1 MSPEQIIRRPII
13 LTEKANL
20 LREKSNQVVF
30 EVVRTANKVEIK
42 NAVQELFKVHV
53 TGVNTMILRGKDR
66 RMGRG
71 YAKTQNWKK
80 AIVTLKEGESIDFF
94 SDPPEAGGA

>member
-1 MSPEQIIRRPII
+1 MTPEQIIRRPIV

-30 EVVRTANKVEIK
+30 EVARDANKVQIK
-42 NAVQELFKVHV
+42 DAVQKLFKVHV
-53 TGVNTMILRGKDR
+53 TAVNTMVMRGKER

-80 AIVTLKEGESIDFF
+80 AVVTLKEGDSIDFF
-94 SDPPEAGGA
+94 ADAAEST

>member
-20 LREKSNQVVF
+20 LREKANQVVF
-30 EVVRTANKVEIK
+30 EVARNANKVEIK
-42 NAVQELFKVHV
+42 DAVQKLFNVKVM
-53 TGVNTMILRGKDR
+53 GVNTMIFRGKDR

-80 AIVTLKEGESIDFF
+80 AVVTLKEGDSIDFF
-94 SDPPEAGGA
+94 ADAAEGT